1 MRDGATS
8 PLRMKSLLSTQMTV
22 PSSTI
27 FRACRLRAQPLKRRD
42 ASFNRAR
49 AKAAP
54 PARRKQPHQRER
66 ARCASAAQMRARLA
80 RGAAPRQRGAALT
93 QSPPEKA
100 QPHARTRRAAHAPA
114 RCDGLGRRL
123 GTGRT
128 PPAIVRSKRPGQRTA
143 GGARLTLR
151 CRYSAVLELSPLRSP
166 LWRGAAWATMPR
178 RAQWRL
184 QRRRRQSLGSV
195 GCRAA
200 PPPPPP
206 PHGRPSGRRCWSRP
220 RRCALNALLL
230 LRLLRPVSEPA
241 RLLTLPKRGGKALS
255 RRRSR
260 RRPLLLT
267 WRR

>member
-54 PARRKQPHQRER
+54 PARRKQPRQRER

-80 RGAAPRQRGAALT
+80 RGAAPRQRVAAPT
-93 QSPPEKA
+93 QSPERRN
-100 QPHARTRRAAHAPA
+100 RTRVHAAPRTRLHA
-114 RCDGLGRRL
+114 DGLGRRL
-123 GTGRT
+123 GTGRA
-128 PPAIVRSKRPGQRTA
+128 PPAIVRRKRPGQQA
-143 GGARLTLR
+143 GRASRFARLPVQR
-151 CRYSAVLELSPLRSP
+151 RFRAFAAPQPAR
-166 LWRGAAWATMPR
+166 RGAAWATPR
-178 RAQWRL
+178 RALWRR
-184 QRRRRQSLGSV
+184 QPRRLQSLGSV
-195 GCRAA
+195 ECPAA
-200 PPPPPP
+200 LRPPPP

-220 RRCALNALLL
+220 RRCALNALPP
-230 LRLLRPVSEPA
+230 RLQALVSELA
-241 RLLTLPKRGGKALS
+241 RLLTLPKRGGKALI